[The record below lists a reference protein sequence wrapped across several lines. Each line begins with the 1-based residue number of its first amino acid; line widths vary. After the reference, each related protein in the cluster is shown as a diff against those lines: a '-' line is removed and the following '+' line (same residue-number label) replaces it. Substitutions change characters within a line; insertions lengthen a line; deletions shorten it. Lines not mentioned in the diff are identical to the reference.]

1 VINQYAIVGTIIER
15 PVTLPTG
22 GYVKI
27 RIEICNEKANRTDQ
41 LEIIL
46 KASEWDS
53 TAGIGTVVAC
63 TGSISGKINEKGY
76 CNLSLYGRDVK
87 IVTTPT
93 GAQAP
98 ETIENDDDFA
108 F

>member
-1 VINQYAIVGTIIER
+1 MINQYAIVGTIIEQ
-15 PVTLPTG
+15 PVALPNGT
-22 GYVKI
+22 YVKI
-27 RIEICNEKANRTDQ
+27 RIETCNEKANRTDQ
-41 LEIIL
+41 IEIIL

-53 TAGIGTVVAC
+53 TARIGTVVAC

-93 GAQAP
+93 GAVSP
-98 ETIENDDDFA
+98 ETIQNDDDYA